1 MFKSVFCDIIF
12 AMNRKIDYKINE
24 NDTGKTVEGFLKE
37 HGYTHQVL
45 VRLKQTDHGILRNGV
60 WAYTNE
66 RLCKDD
72 LITVQI
78 VENECS
84 DNIAPVNLPLDI
96 AYEDDDIIVIN
107 KPFDMPAH
115 PSAGNHD
122 NTLANALMYYYG
134 SQNKPFVYRCINRLD
149 RDTTGLTIVAKHA
162 LAGGILGNAVAKRA
176 IHRTYYAVCSGCTPI
191 CMRISAPIARKDA
204 STIERCVDFKRG
216 EYAATDFIRIKYNP
230 DNNLSLVK
238 LRLLTGRTHQIRVHM
253 KYIGFPLIGDFL
265 YNPDYTYISR
275 QALHSGR
282 LVFTHPVTG
291 QKMNLISDIPSD
303 MKSLF

>member
-45 VRLKQTDHGILRNGV
+45 VRLKQTDHGILRNGI

-115 PSAGNHD
+115 PSAE
-122 NTLANALMYYYG
+122 TMTT
-134 SQNKPFVYRCINRLD
+134 RLQM
-149 RDTTGLTIVAKHA
+149 RSCTTM
-162 LAGGILGNAVAKRA
+162 AV
-176 IHRTYYAVCSGCTPI
+176 RTSRLYT
-191 CMRISAPIARKDA
+191 DA
-204 STIERCVDFKRG
+204 
-216 EYAATDFIRIKYNP
+216 
-230 DNNLSLVK
+230 
-238 LRLLTGRTHQIRVHM
+238 
-253 KYIGFPLIGDFL
+253 
-265 YNPDYTYISR
+265 
-275 QALHSGR
+275 
-282 LVFTHPVTG
+282 
-291 QKMNLISDIPSD
+291 
-303 MKSLF
+303 

>member
-216 EYAATDFIRIKYNP
+216 D
-230 DNNLSLVK
+230 
-238 LRLLTGRTHQIRVHM
+238 LLYQNQI
-253 KYIGFPLIGDFL
+253 
-265 YNPDYTYISR
+265 
-275 QALHSGR
+275 
-282 LVFTHPVTG
+282 
-291 QKMNLISDIPSD
+291 
-303 MKSLF
+303 

>member
-1 MFKSVFCDIIF
+1 
-12 AMNRKIDYKINE
+12 MNRKIDYKINE

-45 VRLKQTDHGILRNGV
+45 VRLKQTDHGILRNGI
-60 WAYTNE
+60 WTYTNE

-149 RDTTGLTIVAKHA
+149 REYYIITKRFGLDGEKELTQRQIAKT
-162 LAGGILGNAVAKRA
+162 LSISRSYVSRIEKAGLK
-176 IHRTYYAVCSGCTPI
+176 
-191 CMRISAPIARKDA
+191 
-204 STIERCVDFKRG
+204 
-216 EYAATDFIRIKYNP
+216 
-230 DNNLSLVK
+230 K
-238 LRLLTGRTHQIRVHM
+238 LRKLLE
-253 KYIGFPLIGDFL
+253 
-265 YNPDYTYISR
+265 
-275 QALHSGR
+275 
-282 LVFTHPVTG
+282 
-291 QKMNLISDIPSD
+291 
-303 MKSLF
+303 

>member
-1 MFKSVFCDIIF
+1 
-12 AMNRKIDYKINE
+12 MNRKIDYKINE

-37 HGYTHQVL
+37 RGYTHQVL
-45 VRLKQTDHGILRNGV
+45 VRLKQTDHGILRNGI

-134 SQNKPFVYRCINRLD
+134 SQNKPFVYRCINRLTEIPQGLQLSQSTHLQAGYLATLSQNVPYTGH
-149 RDTTGLTIVAKHA
+149 TTPSAVGVHLHA
-162 LAGGILGNAVAKRA
+162 
-176 IHRTYYAVCSGCTPI
+176 C
-191 CMRISAPIARKDA
+191 A
-204 STIERCVDFKRG
+204 SV
-216 EYAATDFIRIKYNP
+216 
-230 DNNLSLVK
+230 
-238 LRLLTGRTHQIRVHM
+238 LRLQERML
-253 KYIGFPLIGDFL
+253 P
-265 YNPDYTYISR
+265 P
-275 QALHSGR
+275 
-282 LVFTHPVTG
+282 
-291 QKMNLISDIPSD
+291 
-303 MKSLF
+303 

>member
-1 MFKSVFCDIIF
+1 
-12 AMNRKIDYKINE
+12 MNRKIDYKINE

-37 HGYTHQVL
+37 RGYTHQVL
-45 VRLKQTDHGILRNGV
+45 VRLKQTDHGILRNGI

-96 AYEDDDIIVIN
+96 AYEDDDIIVI
-107 KPFDMPAH
+107 
-115 PSAGNHD
+115 
-122 NTLANALMYYYG
+122 
-134 SQNKPFVYRCINRLD
+134 NKPFVYRCINRLD

-176 IHRTYYAVCSGCTPI
+176 IHRTYYAVCSGCTPA

-216 EYAATDFIRIKYNP
+216 EYAVTDFIRIKYNP

>member
-1 MFKSVFCDIIF
+1 
-12 AMNRKIDYKINE
+12 MNRKIDYKINE

-37 HGYTHQVL
+37 RGYTHQVL
-45 VRLKQTDHGILRNGV
+45 VRLKQTDHGILRNGI

-84 DNIAPVNLPLDI
+84 DNISPVNLPLDI
-96 AYEDDDIIVIN
+96 AYEDDDIIVI
-107 KPFDMPAH
+107 
-115 PSAGNHD
+115 
-122 NTLANALMYYYG
+122 
-134 SQNKPFVYRCINRLD
+134 NKPFVYRCINRLD

-176 IHRTYYAVCSGCTPI
+176 IHRTYYAVCSGCTPAY
-191 CMRISAPIARKDA
+191 MRISAPIARKDA

-216 EYAATDFIRIKYNP
+216 ENAVTDFIRIKYNP

>member
-60 WAYTNE
+60 WTYTNE

-162 LAGGILGNAVAKRA
+162 LAGGILG
-176 IHRTYYAVCSGCTPI
+176 
-191 CMRISAPIARKDA
+191 
-204 STIERCVDFKRG
+204 
-216 EYAATDFIRIKYNP
+216 
-230 DNNLSLVK
+230 LSLI
-238 LRLLTGRTHQIRVHM
+238 HI
-253 KYIGFPLIGDFL
+253 
-265 YNPDYTYISR
+265 
-275 QALHSGR
+275 
-282 LVFTHPVTG
+282 
-291 QKMNLISDIPSD
+291 
-303 MKSLF
+303 

>member
-1 MFKSVFCDIIF
+1 M
-12 AMNRKIDYKINE
+12 
-24 NDTGKTVEGFLKE
+24 
-37 HGYTHQVL
+37 
-45 VRLKQTDHGILRNGV
+45 
-60 WAYTNE
+60 AYTNE

-176 IHRTYYAVCSGCTPI
+176 IHRTYYAVCSGCTPA
-191 CMRISAPIARKDA
+191 CMRISD
-204 STIERCVDFKRG
+204 
-216 EYAATDFIRIKYNP
+216 NP

>member
-12 AMNRKIDYKINE
+12 AMNRKIDYKINK

-37 HGYTHQVL
+37 RGYTHQVL
-45 VRLKQTDHGILRNGV
+45 VRLKQTDHGILRNGI

-176 IHRTYYAVCSGCTPI
+176 STGHTTPSAVGVHLHAC
-191 CMRISAPIARKDA
+191 A
-204 STIERCVDFKRG
+204 SV
-216 EYAATDFIRIKYNP
+216 
-230 DNNLSLVK
+230 
-238 LRLLTGRTHQIRVHM
+238 LRLQERML
-253 KYIGFPLIGDFL
+253 P
-265 YNPDYTYISR
+265 P
-275 QALHSGR
+275 
-282 LVFTHPVTG
+282 
-291 QKMNLISDIPSD
+291 
-303 MKSLF
+303 